1 MGFDDYGFM
10 KVVKLDDVVEEKILL
25 WMEKS

>member
-1 MGFDDYGFM
+1 MGFDDYVFM